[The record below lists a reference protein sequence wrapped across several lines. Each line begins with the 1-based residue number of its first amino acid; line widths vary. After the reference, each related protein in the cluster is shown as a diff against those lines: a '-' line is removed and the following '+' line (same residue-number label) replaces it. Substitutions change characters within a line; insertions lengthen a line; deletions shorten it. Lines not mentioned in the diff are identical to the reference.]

1 MAPETGQ
8 IDHLDVKLI
17 EALRDDPRV
26 GLLEI
31 ARRVGVARGT
41 VQARL
46 RKLEERG
53 VITGYG
59 PEVEPSRM
67 GYPIAAFVFVELNQG
82 RLAEA
87 AEAARACPEVLEVD
101 AVSGDQDLICRVVAR
116 GTVQARL
123 RKLEERGVI
132 TGYGPEVEPARMGYP
147 IAAFVFVELNQGRLA
162 EAAEAARAVPEVL
175 EVDAVSGQQDLICRV
190 VAHDTEHLQEIV
202 NGLVASE
209 AIQRCT
215 SHIVLS
221 RQVAPRTA
229 PLLRSA
235 AKPG

>member
-1 MAPETGQ
+1 MQ
-8 IDHLDVKLI
+8 LI
-17 EALRDDPRV
+17 EALRAEPRV

-31 ARRVGVARGT
+31 SRRLGVARGT

-46 RKLEERG
+46 AKLEQRG

-59 PEVEPSRM
+59 PEVEPAKM

-82 RLAEA
+82 RLADA
-87 AEAARACPEVLEVD
+87 VEAARAVPEVLEVD

-116 GTVQARL
+116 
-123 RKLEERGVI
+123 
-132 TGYGPEVEPARMGYP
+132 
-147 IAAFVFVELNQGRLA
+147 
-162 EAAEAARAVPEVL
+162 
-175 EVDAVSGQQDLICRV
+175 
-190 VAHDTEHLQEIV
+190 DTEHLQEIV

-221 RQVAPRTA
+221 RQVSPRSA

-235 AKPG
+235 AQPIRRSRAAEG

>member
-1 MAPETGQ
+1 MTPETGQ
-8 IDHLDVKLI
+8 IDQLDVKVI

-31 ARRVGVARGT
+31 ARRVG
-41 VQARL
+41 
-46 RKLEERG
+46 
-53 VITGYG
+53 
-59 PEVEPSRM
+59 
-67 GYPIAAFVFVELNQG
+67 
-82 RLAEA
+82 
-87 AEAARACPEVLEVD
+87 
-101 AVSGDQDLICRVVAR
+101 VAR

-162 EAAEAARAVPEVL
+162 EAAEAARACPEVL
-175 EVDAVSGQQDLICRV
+175 EVDAVSGDQDLICRV
-190 VAHDTEHLQEIV
+190 VARDTEHLQEIV

-221 RQVAPRTA
+221 RQVSPRTA

-235 AKPG
+235 ATPVRRSRAGEG